1 MLDFRTWDMLLRRL
15 WLTLKCEAKLS
26 SSKAS
31 GWMSFI
37 PGGGGGVIGGN
48 GVRDGME
55 VYRYEGLWLDV
66 LHTRDG
72 IDEIGESVTHTLVRD
87 VQQDVVGS

>member
-1 MLDFRTWDMLLRRL
+1 MEMVNLY
-15 WLTLKCEAKLS
+15 
-26 SSKAS
+26 
-31 GWMSFI
+31 FI
-37 PGGGGGVIGGN
+37 
-48 GVRDGME
+48 VRDGME
-55 VYRYEGLWLDV
+55 VYRYGGLWLDV

>member
-1 MLDFRTWDMLLRRL
+1 MSRL

-37 PGGGGGVIGGN
+37 PGVGGGVIGGN
-48 GVRDGME
+48 GKSLYFIVRDGME
-55 VYRYEGLWLDV
+55 VYRYGGLWLDV

-87 VQQDVVGS
+87 VQQGVVGS